1 MGRTHRR
8 SSGANQSY
16 TRWRPRVHEKGPFRC
31 PSLTWS
37 HQAAAAAAARSSHV
51 SSAVPHCHPQAP
63 APPQQR
69 RNRRSKTTATTGGNE
84 ETDRLLHLLLPPE
97 NTRMHARC
105 RLDAKG
111 ARKFAVPQA
120 LASRRKGVREPASAR
135 GGILGNSGL
144 TIVRPESG
152 AQGSGRSLR
161 VRAHL
166 PVKIA
171 SVQVQHQGYGTATGL
186 ARRTE

>member
-37 HQAAAAAAARSSHV
+37 HQAAAAAAAARSSHV
-51 SSAVPHCHPQAP
+51 SSAVPHCHPQA
-63 APPQQR
+63 
-69 RNRRSKTTATTGGNE
+69 
-84 ETDRLLHLLLPPE
+84 
-97 NTRMHARC
+97 HARC

-152 AQGSGRSLR
+152 ARRRATGPQGSGRSLR